1 MNNEIIKQKYQ
12 RLEYDIKKIKM
23 QLIEINI
30 DYEELLSL
38 MRDNMSIDNK
48 IIEEERLIEVKETQ
62 TNIYNEIEMIL
73 IPQINSNQ

>member
-23 QLIEINI
+23 QLKEINI